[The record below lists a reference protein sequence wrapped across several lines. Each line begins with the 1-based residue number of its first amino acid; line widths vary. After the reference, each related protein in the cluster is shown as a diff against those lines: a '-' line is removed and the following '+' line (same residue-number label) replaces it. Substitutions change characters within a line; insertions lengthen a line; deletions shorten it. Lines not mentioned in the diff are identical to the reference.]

1 MYNVLMSKRYNVAV
15 LRERLADALDEA
27 ERGIPV
33 IIERR
38 GVRYRLAVE
47 SPTRPRTRH
56 APRIEIVDP
65 AIGAGEWTWAWSP
78 GGMKFRAKRR
88 RS

>member
-1 MYNVLMSKRYNVAV
+1 MYIMRMYTVAT
-15 LRERLADALDEA
+15 LRRRLADALDET

-38 GVRYRLAVE
+38 GVRYRLSVE
-47 SPTRPRTRH
+47 TPRPRRRGTQSI
-56 APRIEIVDP
+56 IEIVDP
-65 AIGAGEWTWAWSP
+65 AVAEGQWTWGRTTA
-78 GGMKFRAKRR
+78 GLRFHGRRR

>member
-1 MYNVLMSKRYNVAV
+1 MYIMKMYTVAT
-15 LRERLADALDEA
+15 LRSRLADALDET

-38 GVRYRLAVE
+38 GVRYRLSVE
-47 SPTRPRTRH
+47 TARPRRRV
-56 APRIEIVDP
+56 PRSVIEIVDP
-65 AIGAGEWTWAWSP
+65 AVAEGQWTWEWTAADLR
-78 GGMKFRAKRR
+78 FRGRRR